1 MNRRNVRQLIFMI
14 VGGLLFCLQSGC
26 TNSTFRGNNDD
37 DIPGKYRIKTDHVI
51 LHSDVKLKSDDPLI
65 EELKE
70 LRQQIAQTLELKLG
84 EKQVEVFMFEDETSY
99 HKFLANHYPDLPP
112 RRAYFVGTSRKLA
125 VYTVWTDRIREDL
138 RHEFTHGVLH
148 AALPTVPLW
157 LDEGFAEYFELPT
170 AAGIPRADYL
180 NELSRLQQNGWKP
193 NLKRL
198 EQLDAVGEMQRL
210 DYAESWAWV
219 HWMLHNNP
227 QTRTS
232 LLDYA
237 NYPDQAAAMPL
248 SRKLAIIIPS
258 PEQALSEW
266 IAQSSTRN

>member
-1 MNRRNVRQLIFMI
+1 MS
-14 VGGLLFCLQSGC
+14 LQPGC

-37 DIPGKYRIKTDHVI
+37 DIPGKYRIKTKHVI
-51 LHSDVKLKSDDPLI
+51 LHSDVKLDSDDPLI

-84 EKQVEVFMFEDETSY
+84 EKQVEVFMFKDETSY
-99 HKFLANHYPDLPP
+99 HKFLTNHYPGLPP

-148 AALPTVPLW
+148 SALPAVPLW
-157 LDEGFAEYFELPT
+157 LDEGLAEYFELST

-180 NELSRLQQNGWKP
+180 SELARIQHNGWKP

-198 EQLDAVGEMQRL
+198 ERLDAVGEMQRL

-227 QTRTS
+227 QTRRS

-237 NYPDQAAAMPL
+237 NYPERAAALPL
-248 SRKLAIIIPS
+248 SKRLAKIIPS
-258 PEQALSEW
+258 PEQALTEW
-266 IAQSSTRN
+266 IGQSSINN